1 MKTSEM
7 KHRKM
12 KSIGDMHIMHVPKFK
27 KCDVYKKMTICYY
40 EEHVDDP
47 FPNIHE
53 DDHSRNRTLH
63 NPGIISTSSTT
74 TQLNSSDSLNN
85 NP

>member
-12 KSIGDMHIMHVPKFK
+12 KSVGDMHIMQVPKFK

-40 EEHVDDP
+40 EEFQIEDP
-47 FPNIHE
+47 FHESIH
-53 DDHSRNRTLH
+53 DHSRNTTLH
-63 NPGIISTSSTT
+63 NPGIISTSA